1 MGRETIVG
9 VSDDG
14 DKHGRNLAAAPN
26 RSQTPSLPIQSICM
40 WKYANPQLRE
50 LVAYEPGKPVED
62 LAREM
67 GIEPDKIIKLASNEN
82 PLGPSPKARQA
93 MIETLERAHFYPDGG
108 GYYLREA
115 IAEKLG
121 LNMSNVILGNGSNE
135 IIEFLGHA
143 YLQPGDEVVV
153 ASHSFVVYRLMA
165 QLFGAK
171 VIDVPD
177 PNFVHD
183 LDAMRAAI
191 TPRTK
196 EVFIANPNNPTGTM
210 VFQDAID
217 RFMENVPENVM
228 VVFDEAYYEF
238 LDEPPDVLKYVRAG
252 RNVLV
257 LRTFSKIQGLANLRI
272 GYGIAS
278 PEIIEVLQ
286 KARQPFNANGIA
298 QAGALAGLQDEAH
311 MQETRRVTHEG
322 RVFLQTEFL
331 DMGLEFVPSHANFVL
346 VRVGDGRKVF
356 DALLRRG
363 IIVRA
368 MASYGLPEWI
378 RVSVGTMPQN
388 EAFIAALRDLER
400 EGVCGRGTLTT
411 VA

>member
-1 MGRETIVG
+1 
-9 VSDDG
+9 
-14 DKHGRNLAAAPN
+14 
-26 RSQTPSLPIQSICM
+26 M
-40 WKYANPQLRE
+40 WKYANQQLRD

-62 LAREM
+62 VARELGM
-67 GIEPDKIIKLASNEN
+67 DPGKIIKLASNEN

-93 MIETLERAHFYPDGG
+93 MIETIERAHFYPDGG

-115 IAEKLG
+115 IAEKVG
-121 LNMSNVILGNGSNE
+121 VSMAHVILGNGSNE

-153 ASHSFVVYRLMA
+153 AKHSFAVYRLMA

-177 PNFVHD
+177 PDFVAD
-183 LDAMRAAI
+183 LDAMLAAI

-196 EVFIANPNNPTGTM
+196 ELFIANPNNPTGTM
-210 VFQDAID
+210 VFQEAID
-217 RFMENVPENVM
+217 RFMDRVPDNVM

-238 LDEPPDVLKYVRAG
+238 LDEAPDVLKYVKAG
-252 RNVLV
+252 RNVIV

-272 GYGIAS
+272 GYGIAA
-278 PEIIEVLQ
+278 PEIVEVLQ
-286 KARQPFNANGIA
+286 RARQPFNANGIA
-298 QAGALAGLQDEAH
+298 QAGALAGLRDDAH
-311 MQETRRVTHEG
+311 MEATRRVTHEG
-322 RVFLQTEFL
+322 RNFLQAEFL
-331 DMGLEFVPSHANFVL
+331 AMDLEFVPSYANFVL
-346 VRVGDGRKVF
+346 LRVGDGKKVF
-356 DALLRRG
+356 DALLKHG

-368 MASYGLPEWI
+368 MGSYGLPEWI

-388 EAFIAALRDLER
+388 EAFMAALRDLDRAGE
-400 EGVCGRGTLTT
+400 VGRGTLAT

>member
-1 MGRETIVG
+1 
-9 VSDDG
+9 
-14 DKHGRNLAAAPN
+14 
-26 RSQTPSLPIQSICM
+26 M

-62 LAREM
+62 LAREL
-67 GIEPDKIIKLASNEN
+67 GLPPGEIIKLASNEN
-82 PLGPSPKARQA
+82 PLGPSPAARQA
-93 MIETLERAHFYPDGG
+93 MIDTIDRAHFYPDGG

-115 IAEKLG
+115 VAEQLG
-121 LNMSNVILGNGSNE
+121 LSMANVILGNGSNE

-153 ASHSFVVYRLMA
+153 AKHSFAVYRLMA

-171 VIDVPD
+171 VVDVPD
-177 PNFVHD
+177 PGFIAD
-183 LDAMRAAI
+183 LDAMLAAI

-210 VFQDAID
+210 VFQDDID
-217 RFMENVPENVM
+217 RFMERVPEHVM
-228 VVFDEAYYEF
+228 VVFDEAYFEF

-252 RNVLV
+252 RNVVV

-272 GYGIAS
+272 GYGLAAA
-278 PEIIEVLQ
+278 EIIEVLQ

-298 QAGALAGLQDEAH
+298 QAGALAGLRDQAH
-311 MQETRRVTHEG
+311 MDATRRVTREG
-322 RVFLQTEFL
+322 RDFFQAEFL
-331 DMGLEFVPSHANFVL
+331 EMNLEFVPSHANFVL
-346 VRVGDGRKVF
+346 VRVGDGKKVF

-363 IIVRA
+363 LIVRA
-368 MASYGLPEWI
+368 MGSYGLPEWI

-388 EAFIAALRDLER
+388 KAFIAALRELDA
-400 EGVCGRGTLTT
+400 EGLVDRGAL
-411 VA
+411 VAVR

>member
-1 MGRETIVG
+1 
-9 VSDDG
+9 
-14 DKHGRNLAAAPN
+14 
-26 RSQTPSLPIQSICM
+26 M
-40 WKYANPQLRE
+40 WKNANPQLRE

-62 LAREM
+62 LAREL
-67 GIEPDKIIKLASNEN
+67 GLSPGEIIKLASNEN
-82 PLGPSPKARQA
+82 PLGPSPAARQA
-93 MIETLERAHFYPDGG
+93 MIDTIERAHFYPDGG

-115 IAEKLG
+115 VAEQLG
-121 LNMSNVILGNGSNE
+121 LTMANVILGNGSNE

-153 ASHSFVVYRLMA
+153 AKHSFAVYRLMA

-171 VIDVPD
+171 VVDVPD
-177 PNFVHD
+177 PHFTAD
-183 LDAMRAAI
+183 LDGLLAAI

-210 VFQDAID
+210 VFQDDID
-217 RFMENVPENVM
+217 RFMEHVPEHVM

-252 RNVLV
+252 RNVVV

-272 GYGIAS
+272 GYGLAAA
-278 PEIIEVLQ
+278 EIIEVLQ

-298 QAGALAGLQDEAH
+298 QAGALAGLRDTAH
-311 MQETRRVTHEG
+311 MEATRRVTHEG
-322 RVFLQTEFL
+322 RNFFQSEFL
-331 DMGLEFVPSHANFVL
+331 DMNLEFVPSHANFVL
-346 VRVGDGRKVF
+346 VRVGDGAKVF

-363 IIVRA
+363 LIVRA
-368 MASYGLPEWI
+368 MGSYGLPEWI

-388 EAFIAALRDLER
+388 RAFIAALRELDAK
-400 EGVCGRGTLTT
+400 GTVDRGAF
-411 VA
+411 VAVR

>member
-1 MGRETIVG
+1 
-9 VSDDG
+9 
-14 DKHGRNLAAAPN
+14 
-26 RSQTPSLPIQSICM
+26 M
-40 WKYANPQLRE
+40 WKYANQQLRD

-62 LAREM
+62 VARELGM
-67 GIEPDKIIKLASNEN
+67 DPGKIIKLASNEN

-93 MIETLERAHFYPDGG
+93 MIEMIERAHFYPDGG

-115 IAEKLG
+115 IAEKVG
-121 LNMSNVILGNGSNE
+121 VSMAHVILGNGSNE

-153 ASHSFVVYRLMA
+153 AKHSFAVYRLMA

-177 PNFVHD
+177 PDFVAD
-183 LDAMRAAI
+183 LDAMLAAI

-196 EVFIANPNNPTGTM
+196 ELFIANPNNPTGTM
-210 VFQDAID
+210 VFQEAID
-217 RFMENVPENVM
+217 RFMERVPENVM

-238 LDEPPDVLKYVRAG
+238 LDDAPDVLKYVKAG
-252 RNVLV
+252 RNVIV

-272 GYGIAS
+272 GYGIAA
-278 PEIIEVLQ
+278 PEIVEVLQ
-286 KARQPFNANGIA
+286 RARQPFNANGIA
-298 QAGALAGLQDEAH
+298 QAGALAGLRDDAH
-311 MQETRRVTHEG
+311 MEATRRVTHEG
-322 RVFLQTEFL
+322 RNFLQAEFL
-331 DMGLEFVPSHANFVL
+331 AMDLEFVPSYANFVL
-346 VRVGDGRKVF
+346 LRVGDGKKVF
-356 DALLRRG
+356 DALLKHG

-368 MASYGLPEWI
+368 MGSYGLPAWI

-388 EAFIAALRDLER
+388 EAFVAALRDLDRTGE
-400 EGVCGRGTLTT
+400 VGRGTLAT

>member
-1 MGRETIVG
+1 
-9 VSDDG
+9 
-14 DKHGRNLAAAPN
+14 
-26 RSQTPSLPIQSICM
+26 M

-62 LAREM
+62 LAREL
-67 GIEPDKIIKLASNEN
+67 GLAPGEIIKLASNEN
-82 PLGPSPKARQA
+82 PLGPSPAARQA
-93 MIETLERAHFYPDGG
+93 MIDTIDRAHFYPDGG

-115 IAEKLG
+115 VAEQLG
-121 LNMSNVILGNGSNE
+121 LSMANVILGNGSNE

-153 ASHSFVVYRLMA
+153 AKHSFAVYRLMA

-171 VIDVPD
+171 VVDVPD
-177 PNFVHD
+177 PGFIAD
-183 LDAMRAAI
+183 LDAMLAAI

-210 VFQDAID
+210 VFQDDID
-217 RFMENVPENVM
+217 RFMERVPEHVM
-228 VVFDEAYYEF
+228 VVFDEAYFEF

-252 RNVLV
+252 RNVVV

-272 GYGIAS
+272 GYGLAAA
-278 PEIIEVLQ
+278 EIIEVLQ

-298 QAGALAGLQDEAH
+298 QAGALAGLHDQAH
-311 MQETRRVTHEG
+311 MDATRRVTREG
-322 RVFLQTEFL
+322 RDLFQAEFL
-331 DMGLEFVPSHANFVL
+331 EMNLEFVPSHANFVL
-346 VRVGDGRKVF
+346 VRVGDGKKVF

-363 IIVRA
+363 LIVRA
-368 MASYGLPEWI
+368 MGSYGLPEWI

-388 EAFIAALRDLER
+388 KAFIAALRELDA
-400 EGVCGRGTLTT
+400 EGLVDRGAL
-411 VA
+411 VAVR

>member
-1 MGRETIVG
+1 
-9 VSDDG
+9 
-14 DKHGRNLAAAPN
+14 
-26 RSQTPSLPIQSICM
+26 M

>member
-1 MGRETIVG
+1 
-9 VSDDG
+9 
-14 DKHGRNLAAAPN
+14 
-26 RSQTPSLPIQSICM
+26 M

-62 LAREM
+62 LAREL
-67 GIEPDKIIKLASNEN
+67 GIPHGEIIKLASNEN

-93 MIETLERAHFYPDGG
+93 MIDTIERAHFYPDGG

-115 IAEKLG
+115 IAEHVG
-121 LNMSNVILGNGSNE
+121 LAMANVILGNGSNE

-153 ASHSFVVYRLMA
+153 ARHSFAVYRLMA

-171 VIDVPD
+171 VVDVPD
-177 PNFVHD
+177 PDFVAD
-183 LDAMRAAI
+183 LDAMLAAI
-191 TPRTK
+191 TPKTK

-210 VFQDAID
+210 VFQAEID
-217 RFMENVPENVM
+217 RFMERVPEHVM

-238 LDEPPDVLKYVRAG
+238 LDEAPDVIKYVKAG
-252 RNVLV
+252 RNVVV

-272 GYGIAS
+272 GYGLAA

-298 QAGALAGLQDEAH
+298 QAGALAGLRDETH
-311 MQETRRVTHEG
+311 MNETRRVTHEG
-322 RVFLQTEFL
+322 RNFLQSEFL

-346 VRVGDGRKVF
+346 VRVGDGKKVF

-368 MASYGLPEWI
+368 MGSYGLPEWI
-378 RVSVGTMPQN
+378 RVSVGTMAQN
-388 EAFIAALRDLER
+388 EAFMAALRELDR
-400 EGVCGRGTLTT
+400 EGVLDRGALAK
-411 VA
+411 VS

>member
-1 MGRETIVG
+1 
-9 VSDDG
+9 
-14 DKHGRNLAAAPN
+14 
-26 RSQTPSLPIQSICM
+26 M

-62 LAREM
+62 LAREL
-67 GIEPDKIIKLASNEN
+67 GIPPGEIIKLASNEN

-93 MIETLERAHFYPDGG
+93 MIETIERAHFYPDGG

-115 IAEKLG
+115 IAEHVG
-121 LNMSNVILGNGSNE
+121 LAMANVILGNGSNE

-153 ASHSFVVYRLMA
+153 ARHSFAVYRLMA

-171 VIDVPD
+171 VVDVADPD
-177 PNFVHD
+177 FVAD
-183 LDAMRAAI
+183 LDAMLAAI
-191 TPRTK
+191 TPKTK

-210 VFQDAID
+210 VFQAEID
-217 RFMENVPENVM
+217 RFMERVPEHVM

-238 LDEPPDVLKYVRAG
+238 LDEAPDVIKYVRAG
-252 RNVLV
+252 RNVVV

-272 GYGIAS
+272 GYGLAA

-298 QAGALAGLQDEAH
+298 QAGALAGLRDKAH
-311 MQETRRVTHEG
+311 MDATRRVTHEG
-322 RVFLQTEFL
+322 RDFLQSEFL
-331 DMGLEFVPSHANFVL
+331 EMGLEFVPSHANFVL

-363 IIVRA
+363 LIVRA
-368 MASYGLPEWI
+368 MGSYGLPEWI

-388 EAFIAALRDLER
+388 KVFIAALRELAS
-400 EGVCGRGTLTT
+400 EGGLDGGTL
-411 VA
+411 VKAG